1 MPNTRDPKRSLGF
14 LLTETARLIRRNFD
28 RRVQPLGLTQTQW
41 RAIAHLKHNEG
52 IKQASLAE
60 ILEVQPIT
68 LARLIDRMERDGW
81 VERRPDPCDR
91 RAVQL
96 FLTDQV
102 EPVVSQM
109 WELAA
114 LTRQEAMAG
123 LSDEVLEQLIE
134 TLAIIK
140 QNLSQAEAGSDEST
154 DTKQKQYA
162 KPK

>member
-52 IKQASLAE
+52 IKQATLAE

-81 VERRPDPCDR
+81 VERRPDPNDR

-96 FLTDQV
+96 FLTDKV
-102 EPVVSQM
+102 EPVVAQM
-109 WELAA
+109 
-114 LTRQEAMAG
+114 
-123 LSDEVLEQLIE
+123 
-134 TLAIIK
+134 
-140 QNLSQAEAGSDEST
+140 
-154 DTKQKQYA
+154 
-162 KPK
+162 